1 MIQTR
6 RAPYTTHPGLRGSAA
21 ASLTRATPS
30 CFGADVSAVVTD
42 ARALGL
48 GVVRWIVFGLA
59 DPAGSARAAGFFA
72 AGLGTG
78 SGSDTA
84 AGCGAGA
91 SGGGGGGGCGRGG
104 GGGGGFT
111 EGAGA
116 GSGVGTGAGSG
127 ATAGVRAVDTAF
139 VCNLPL
145 IPARAGWART
155 GRVAAEKEPATMIPS
170 HREIVGLLAL
180 RRCDRASVGPN
191 PAPPD
196 GRGTWR
202 RPAYHA
208 GSANTRGRDPRAR
221 ARGGSRDR

>member
-1 MIQTR
+1 MFLRWSPMLGLWASESCGGSSSAWQTQRVPLGPRASSQPDWVPAQARTLR
-6 RAPYTTHPGLRGSAA
+6 RAVAQARRVAA
-21 ASLTRATPS
+21 A
-30 CFGADVSAVVTD
+30 VAVAV
-42 ARALGL
+42 G
-48 GVVRWIVFGLA
+48 
-59 DPAGSARAAGFFA
+59 
-72 AGLGTG
+72 
-78 SGSDTA
+78 
-84 AGCGAGA
+84 
-91 SGGGGGGGCGRGG
+91 GG

-116 GSGVGTGAGSG
+116 GSGVGAGAGSG

-208 GSANTRGRDPRAR
+208 GSANTRGRDPRAP